1 MKQNDNLIQVE
12 SINYLKLTLVSMF
25 LNIYFDIREN
35 IAISY
40 NIRFEKIVFRRSF
53 SV

>member
-25 LNIYFDIREN
+25 LNIYTDIREN
-35 IAISY
+35 MLECSY
-40 NIRFEKIVFRRSF
+40 KL
-53 SV
+53 